1 MPTRERPIP
10 VGFGVAQVI
19 FTCSGDSRT
28 PEVTFGFQDD
38 NTLAPNTVAGV
49 IRTDWVAK
57 FVPAALA
64 NTWAVSKVLVSIN
77 RGAGIVDGLDG
88 TSVAGT
94 AAFNAASLAVAMLL
108 RKQTALGGRA
118 NRGRCYLPAGYL
130 GELSVDQA
138 GVIDPALVT
147 ATSGRWQD
155 FIDQLATDNLPMML
169 IHSGPVGGP
178 FPDPTGVDSGFCESM
193 VATQRRRQRKVGR
206 GRRA

>member
-10 VGFGVAQVI
+10 VGFGVAQIV

-28 PEVTFGFQDD
+28 PEITFGFQAISATD
-38 NTLAPNTVAGV
+38 PNAMATSIMTAW
-49 IRTDWVAK
+49 TAK

-64 NTWAVSKVLVSIN
+64 STWSVSKVMTSVHLGS
-77 RGAGIVDGLDG
+77 GIIDGLDG
-88 TSVAGT
+88 SPSAGT
-94 AAFNAASLAVAMLL
+94 ASFNAASLAVCMLL
-108 RKQTALGGRA
+108 RKQTALGGRK

-138 GVIDPALVT
+138 GVIDPTLVG
-147 ATSGRWQD
+147 ATTTRWTD
-155 FIDQLATDNLPMML
+155 FIDQLATDDLPMML

-178 FPDPTGVDSGFCESM
+178 FDDPTGVDTGFCESM